1 MTTGTET
8 ALGAVRAHATGPAA
22 AAVASLVTDLFS
34 GLAGRNAGA
43 VLYFASSAYDPM
55 ELAGPITA
63 SFPGAAV
70 IGCSTAGEFT
80 DAVTGTG
87 GISAM
92 ALPREMI
99 RWAVAAVG
107 DLRADV
113 AAGTQIAVQRLE
125 SSLGVPLRALDGER
139 HIGFI
144 LIDGMH
150 AAEEQVNETLG
161 YAAPLLEFVGGS
173 AGDDLAFEHT
183 WVAAGEEIS
192 YQGVALMVCE
202 AAVPFHVVKTCSF
215 VSTGTLL
222 QITEA
227 DEDNR
232 DVRRINGRPAAE
244 VYAEAVGVPL
254 SGLDSSVWMRHPL
267 GLMIHGE
274 PWIRSPQ
281 AVTPGGGVK
290 FYAQLRT
297 GAYVEVMA
305 ASDLIADTRQTLAQA
320 RAGLSGR
327 ISGALLFNCIL
338 RRLEMDADGS
348 AAEFLAALQG
358 IPTAGFHTYGES
370 WLGHINQTLTGVV
383 FG

>member
-8 ALGAVRAHATGPAA
+8 ALAAVRAHATGPAVT
-22 AAVASLVTDLFS
+22 AVADLVADLVH
-34 GLAGRNAGA
+34 GLAGRPAAA
-43 VLYFASSAYDPM
+43 VLYFASSQYDPND
-55 ELAGPITA
+55 LAGPI
-63 SFPGAAV
+63 SSRFPGSAV

-92 ALPREMI
+92 ALPRGLLLS
-99 RWAVAAVG
+99 AVAGIG
-107 DLRADV
+107 DLSADV
-113 AAGTQIAVQRLE
+113 TVGTQDAVQCLE
-125 SSLGVPLRALDGER
+125 AGLGTQLRALDPDR
-139 HIGFI
+139 HVGVV

-150 AAEEQVNETLG
+150 GAEEQVNETLG

-173 AGDDLAFEHT
+173 AGDDLAFQQT
-183 WVAAGEEIS
+183 WVAAGEEIC
-192 YQGVALMVCE
+192 YEGVALMVCE
-202 AAVPFHVVKTCSF
+202 TAVPFHIVKTCSF
-215 VSTGTLL
+215 LPTGRVLR
-222 QITEA
+222 ITEA
-227 DEDNR
+227 DEGSR
-232 DVRRINGRPAAE
+232 DVRQMDGRPAAE
-244 VYAEAVGVPL
+244 AYAEAVGVPV
-254 SGLDSSVWMRHPL
+254 SALDSSIWMRHPL

-281 AVTPGGGVK
+281 TVTPGGGVK

-297 GAYVEVMA
+297 GAHVEVMA
-305 ASDLIADTRQTLAQA
+305 AGDLIADTRATLARA
-320 RAGLSGR
+320 RADLDGR

-338 RRLEMDADGS
+338 RRLEMDANNTGP
-348 AAEFLAALQG
+348 AFLDALGG